1 MSQETVELVRA
12 SWPQEVD
19 VVPLVADAAT
29 YGGPKFATTHY
40 DLGARR
46 WHATGET
53 LPDSVLEELRA
64 HDAILLGAMGLPD
77 VRYRGAPGLADGWRD
92 WLAPYE
98 SYRLAAEELIDAG
111 DDVLVLARVRART
124 HRDGVVIEHAPAAV
138 CTVRDGQ
145 IVRARFYLDRDQALE
160 AVGMRG

>member
-19 VVPLVADAAT
+19 VVPLVADA
-29 YGGPKFATTHY
+29 
-40 DLGARR
+40 DSLGEAF
-46 WHATGET
+46 
-53 LPDSVLEELRA
+53 
-64 HDAILLGAMGLPD
+64 GALSDDVEVEFVANAPGLPD

-98 SYRLAAEELIDAG
+98 SYRLAAEALTDAG

-124 HRDGVVIEHAPAAV
+124 HRDGGVIEHAPAAV
-138 CTVRDGQ
+138 CTVRGGQ
-145 IVRARFYLDRDQALE
+145 IVRARFYLDRDQAME
-160 AVGMRG
+160 AVGMRE

>member
-1 MSQETVELVRA
+1 VSEENVELVRA
-12 SWPQEVD
+12 SWPQEFD
-19 VVPLVADAAT
+19 VVPLVADADSLGQT
-29 YGGPKFATTHY
+29 FGGLSDDVEVEFVANTP
-40 DLGARR
+40 
-46 WHATGET
+46 
-53 LPDSVLEELRA
+53 
-64 HDAILLGAMGLPD
+64 GLPD

-138 CTVRDGQ
+138 CTVRGGQ
-145 IVRARFYLDRDQALE
+145 IVRARFYLDRDQAME
-160 AVGMRG
+160 AVGMRE